1 MASEHFFFVTIAS
14 KITMDAF
21 AISDKRRLSCSTNLT
36 KDNVC
41 TPCSSALSSF
51 VQQSV
56 SGILLEESSDSED
69 EHHKDDGKNNCN
81 L

>member
-1 MASEHFFFVTIAS
+1 
-14 KITMDAF
+14 MDAF

-69 EHHKDDGKNNCN
+69 EHHNDDGKTNCN